1 MQVVKKDTS
10 TSVDVDYS
18 LEEVEATPIEI
29 LSIGGGCLKGTL
41 LLIVILSVIYLIL
54 IYVN

>member
-1 MQVVKKDTS
+1 MQVVKNDTS
-10 TSVDVDYS
+10 TSLDVDYS

>member
-18 LEEVEATPIEI
+18 LEEVEASNVE
-29 LSIGGGCLKGTL
+29 LLQVGGGCLKGTL